1 MAVSNHERIGRGLA
15 LLNQGLYPY
24 VKREMQKVYGEGW
37 LTIATSYMSDDE
49 TFKPESE
56 DILGNN
62 ISVLLTLI
70 IKQWDQVFSK
80 KLGYIERALVAELIE
95 TSKTWAHQS
104 RFLTEDT
111 YRAIDTIARLLKA
124 ISAREVNV
132 AQQQKQEV
140 LAILTPNQTEKAPFA
155 TEKLAEIIKQQS
167 FQDSSLLRRALTHRS
182 YVHENPQ
189 EGEHNERLEFL
200 GDALLTFLSG
210 EYLYR
215 RHPEKGE
222 DQLTRRRSA
231 LVDEKQLAK
240 FAIEVGLNFRM
251 RLGKGATLEGGFQNP
266 NLLSSTFEAVIAAYY
281 LDNNYDIEA
290 VRAVVEPLFDSVP
303 ESIVEFR
310 SNVDS
315 KNRFQEWVQRN
326 ITQTPPKYVTVQ
338 VGGSSHAP
346 EFIAKVFVGDKQYGE
361 GKGRSK
367 RDAEKA
373 AAEDAL
379 ARLEKSG
386 LASE

>member
-1 MAVSNHERIGRGLA
+1 M
-15 LLNQGLYPY
+15 
-24 VKREMQKVYGEGW
+24 
-37 LTIATSYMSDDE
+37 
-49 TFKPESE
+49 
-56 DILGNN
+56 
-62 ISVLLTLI
+62 
-70 IKQWDQVFSK
+70 
-80 KLGYIERALVAELIE
+80 
-95 TSKTWAHQS
+95 
-104 RFLTEDT
+104 
-111 YRAIDTIARLLKA
+111 
-124 ISAREVNV
+124 
-132 AQQQKQEV
+132 
-140 LAILTPNQTEKAPFA
+140 
-155 TEKLAEIIKQQS
+155 IKQQS

>member
-1 MAVSNHERIGRGLA
+1 MAVSNHERIGRGLT

-37 LTIATSYMSDDE
+37 LTIATSYMSNDE
-49 TFKPESE
+49 TSKPEAE
-56 DILGNN
+56 DILGDN

-80 KLGYIERALVAELIE
+80 KLGYTERALVAELIE
-95 TSKTWAHQS
+95 TSKTWTHQS

-124 ISAREVNV
+124 ISAPEVNV

-140 LAILTPNQTEKAPFA
+140 LAILSPKQAEKAPFA
-155 TEKLAEIIKQQS
+155 KEKLAEIIKQQG

-222 DQLTRRRSA
+222 DELTRRRSA

-240 FAIEVGLNFRM
+240 FAIEVGLDFRM

-281 LDNNYDIEA
+281 LDNNYNIEA

-303 ESIVEFR
+303 ESIVQFR

-338 VGGSSHAP
+338 AGGSSHAP
-346 EFIAKVFVGDKQYGE
+346 EFIAKVFVGDKEYGQ

-367 RDAEKA
+367 KDAEKA

-379 ARLEKSG
+379 ARVRVL
-386 LASE
+386 